1 LIDASPGDGAR
12 RGARKSCSFWDK
24 GNRPTALC
32 QGLDAAY
39 LGSQVREWDRDG
51 RLIRHQKNRRQ
62 EASAMTTTV
71 NFARGFAV
79 CLTVLTWG
87 GIGSA
92 AALDY
97 PTRPVRW
104 IVPYTPGGG
113 TDITARIMAQ
123 WLSERLGQQ
132 FVIENKPGA
141 GNNIGTEAA
150 IHSPPDGYTLLLVN
164 PANAINT
171 TLYPRLSFNF
181 IRDSAPVAG
190 IMRVPNVMEVNP
202 SLPAK
207 TVAEF
212 IAYAK
217 ANPGKI
223 NWATSGNGTSV
234 HLSGEL
240 FKMMTGV
247 EMANIPYKGSAPAL
261 TDLIAGTVQVIFDN
275 MPPSLPH
282 IRAGKLRALAVTTA
296 TRSEALPEVPTVAE
310 TVPGYEA
317 SAFYG
322 MSAPKGT
329 PPEIID
335 KLNQEISA
343 ALADPKVKA
352 RLAELGG
359 ILIPGSPADFGKLVA
374 AETDK
379 WAKVIKEGGVS
390 LE

>member
-1 LIDASPGDGAR
+1 MKP
-12 RGARKSCSFWDK
+12 C
-24 GNRPTALC
+24 
-32 QGLDAAY
+32 
-39 LGSQVREWDRDG
+39 
-51 RLIRHQKNRRQ
+51 
-62 EASAMTTTV
+62 V
-71 NFARGFAV
+71 NFARLFAL
-79 CLTVLTWG
+79 CLTGITLV
-87 GIGSA
+87 GIGQA
-92 AALDY
+92 FALDY

-104 IVPYTPGGG
+104 VVTYPPGGG
-113 TDITARIMAQ
+113 TDITARIVGQ

-132 FVIENKPGA
+132 FIIENKPGA
-141 GNNIGTEAA
+141 GNNIGTESVVNA
-150 IHSPPDGYTLLLVN
+150 PPDGYTLMLVN
-164 PANAINT
+164 PANAINA
-171 TLYPRLSFNF
+171 TLYPKLSFNF
-181 IRDSAPVAG
+181 LRDIAPVAG

-202 SLPAK
+202 SVPAK

-240 FKMMTGV
+240 FKIMTGV
-247 EMANIPYKGSAPAL
+247 QLTHVPYRGSAPAL
-261 TDLIAGTVQVIFDN
+261 TDMISGTVDVMFDN

-282 IRAGKLRALAVTTA
+282 IRAGKLRALAVTTNI
-296 TRSEALPEVPTVAE
+296 RSDALPDVPTVAE

-322 MSAPKGT
+322 MGVPKGT

-335 KLNQEISA
+335 KLNKEINA
-343 ALADPKVKA
+343 ALADPKIKA

-359 ILIPGSPADFGKLVA
+359 ILIPGTPADFGKLVA
-374 AETDK
+374 EETDK
-379 WAKVIKEGGVS
+379 WAKVIKTGGVT

>member
-1 LIDASPGDGAR
+1 MVPR
-12 RGARKSCSFWDK
+12 
-24 GNRPTALC
+24 
-32 QGLDAAY
+32 
-39 LGSQVREWDRDG
+39 
-51 RLIRHQKNRRQ
+51 
-62 EASAMTTTV
+62 V
-71 NFARGFAV
+71 NFARLFAV
-79 CLTVLTWG
+79 CLTGCMLA
-87 GIGSA
+87 GIGDA

-104 IVPYTPGGG
+104 IVTYPPGGA

-132 FVIENKPGA
+132 FIIENKAGG

-150 IHSPPDGYTLLLVN
+150 VNSPADGYTLMLVN
-164 PANAINT
+164 PANAINA
-171 TLYPRLSFNF
+171 TLYPKLNFNF
-181 IRDSAPVAG
+181 IRDIAPVAG

-202 SLPAK
+202 SFPAK

-240 FKMMTGV
+240 FKLMTGV
-247 EMANIPYKGSAPAL
+247 QLTHIPYKGSAPAL
-261 TDLIAGTVQVIFDN
+261 TDLLAGTVDVIFDN

-282 IRAGKLRALAVTTA
+282 IKAGKLRALAVTTNV
-296 TRSEALPEVPTVAE
+296 RSDALPDVPTVAD

-317 SAFYG
+317 SAFFG
-322 MSAPKGT
+322 MGVPKGT
-329 PPEIID
+329 PPEIIE
-335 KLNQEISA
+335 KLNKEINA
-343 ALADPKVKA
+343 GLADPKIKA
-352 RLAELGG
+352 RLFELGG
-359 ILIPGSPADFGKLVA
+359 MLTPGSPADFGKLVA

-379 WAKVIKEGGVS
+379 WAKVIKTGGVA